1 MGAQD
6 QLQSSTT
13 GTLIMKTLK
22 RIESRLT
29 QTAAV
34 RVAKILKTLAPLLT
48 KSGFKVSADNTT
60 TGSRVPTAFEGTLA
74 VKDTVALLQTLGL
87 QKDAK
92 QSKGHVNFTT
102 ADRELVQVRVEN
114 GKTVVV
120 TEPAYKPL

>member
-1 MGAQD
+1 
-6 QLQSSTT
+6 
-13 GTLIMKTLK
+13 MKTLK
-22 RIESRLT
+22 RIQARLDE
-29 QTAAV
+29 TAAV

-48 KSGFKVSADNTT
+48 KSGFKVSTDNTT
-60 TGSRVPTAFEGTLA
+60 TGSKVPTAFEGNRA

-92 QSKGHVNFTT
+92 QSKGQVNFTT